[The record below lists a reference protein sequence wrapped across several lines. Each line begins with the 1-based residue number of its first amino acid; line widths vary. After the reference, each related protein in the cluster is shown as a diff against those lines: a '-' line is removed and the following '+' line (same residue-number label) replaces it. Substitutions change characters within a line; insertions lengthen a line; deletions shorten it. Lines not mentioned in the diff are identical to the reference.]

1 MTQED
6 VTRAHDQTPFQDSV
20 SSVYIIFQQPP
31 YSCPFVR
38 AVVQNER
45 EADEI
50 VNRLSGGSSLYKFWK
65 KNSRFSKER
74 CDDARV

>member
-6 VTRAHDQTPFQDSV
+6 LSASHDQNPFQDCI

-45 EADEI
+45 EADGI
-50 VNRLSGGSSLYKFWK
+50 INRLSSESSLYQFWK
-65 KNSRFSKER
+65 EKF
-74 CDDARV
+74 DVI

>member
-1 MTQED
+1 MAQED
-6 VTRAHDQTPFQDSV
+6 MSTPHDQTPFQDSV

-38 AVVQNER
+38 TVVRNER

-65 KNSRFSKER
+65 EKFE
-74 CDDARV
+74 VL

>member
-6 VTRAHDQTPFQDSV
+6 VSAPLNPPPFQNSV

-38 AVVQNER
+38 AVVRNER

-50 VNRLSGGSSLYKFWK
+50 VNRLSGGSGLYKFWK
-65 KNSRFSKER
+65 EKFE
-74 CDDARV
+74 VL

>member
-1 MTQED
+1 MTQD
-6 VTRAHDQTPFQDSV
+6 DLSAPNNQTLFQDGV

-38 AVVQNER
+38 AVVRTER
-45 EADEI
+45 EANEI

-65 KNSRFSKER
+65 EKFE
-74 CDDARV
+74 VL